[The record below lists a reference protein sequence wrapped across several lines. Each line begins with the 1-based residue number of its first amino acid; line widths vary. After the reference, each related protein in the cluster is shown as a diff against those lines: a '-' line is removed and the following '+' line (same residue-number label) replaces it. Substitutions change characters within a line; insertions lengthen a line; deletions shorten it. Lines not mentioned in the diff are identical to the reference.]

1 MLDNMH
7 VMRRLLCWLSIWA
20 FALNIIS
27 CKDNY
32 FVENDLHGMW
42 QVTSVERLST
52 GEVTEAVGDLYYMFQ
67 RSMVMLGYKHLGV
80 PESMTRYIT
89 HFDLVG
95 VDSIGMGYFR
105 NYSTGEGNNVDRE
118 DVVPLD
124 CVYKFG
130 IYEDYTKFHI
140 ELLKQ
145 KLILVSDSAR
155 IELRK
160 Y

>member
-1 MLDNMH
+1 MH

-32 FVENDLHGMW
+32 FVENDLHGVW

-52 GEVTEAVGDLYYMFQ
+52 GEVTKSAGDLYYMFQ
-67 RSMVMLGYKHLGV
+67 RSMVMLGYKQLGV
-80 PESMTRYIT
+80 PESMTRYIA

-95 VDSIGMGYFR
+95 VDSIGMGDFR
-105 NYSTGEGNNVDRE
+105 NYTTGEGNNVDRE
-118 DVVPLD
+118 DIVPLAD
-124 CVYKFG
+124 LRKFG
-130 IYEDYTKFHI
+130 LYQDYTMFHM
-140 ELLKQ
+140 ELSRQQLF
-145 KLILVSDSAR
+145 LISDSAR

>member
-1 MLDNMH
+1 
-7 VMRRLLCWLSIWA
+7 MRRLLCWLSIWA

-32 FVENDLHGMW
+32 FVENDLHGVW

-52 GEVTEAVGDLYYMFQ
+52 GEVTKSAGDLYYMFQ

-80 PESMTRYIT
+80 PERMTRYIT

-95 VDSIGMGYFR
+95 VDSIGMGDFR
-105 NYSTGEGNNVDRE
+105 YYSTGEGDFVNQE
-118 DVVPLD
+118 FKVPLED
-124 CVYKFG
+124 LSKFG
-130 IYEDYTKFHI
+130 LFQDYTMFGM

-145 KLILVSDSAR
+145 KLFLVSDSAR

>member
-1 MLDNMH
+1 
-7 VMRRLLCWLSIWA
+7 MRRLLCWLSIWA

-52 GEVTEAVGDLYYMFQ
+52 GEVTKSAGDLYYMFQ

-80 PESMTRYIT
+80 PESMTRYIA

-95 VDSIGMGYFR
+95 VDSIGMGDFR
-105 NYSTGEGNNVDRE
+105 NYTTGEVNNVYSEYKVPIE
-118 DVVPLD
+118 DLH
-124 CVYKFG
+124 KFG
-130 IYEDYTKFHI
+130 LFQDYTMFGMG
-140 ELLKQ
+140 LLKQ
-145 KLILVSDSAR
+145 RLILVSDSSR
-155 IELRK
+155 VVLRR